1 MSKKVL
7 FASRRPLGRCENI
20 TAIYEAYDGDKEF
33 VQFAK
38 HKDRRQQS
46 VWLIGVR

>member
-20 TAIYEAYDGDKEF
+20 TAIYKAWNYVTDEVEE
-33 VQFAK
+33 
-38 HKDRRQQS
+38 
-46 VWLIGVR
+46 